1 MELQDPMVAF
11 SIFASVTITRG
22 GMFTSVPEG
31 LEFIAR
37 LLKGFMI
44 GFAIATAVSLFIF
57 PITSRGNVFHDI
69 RDYIAT
75 IQDML
80 PSQISVESDTV
91 TKLLTEK
98 GSPSQTQT
106 TQTALD
112 TQSESESTAQ
122 KTLQASMAKLNRL
135 HSKLHADLPYSR
147 DEIAWGK
154 LTADDLRVITY
165 QIRTLLLPLSGMSLV
180 PELLSKTRKKG
191 VRTAQAQRKGH

>member
-31 LEFIAR
+31 LEFVAR

-75 IQDML
+75 IEDML
-80 PSQISVESDTV
+80 PSQISIECDTI
-91 TKLLTEK
+91 TRLLTEN
-98 GSPSQTQT
+98 GLPPQPQTS
-106 TQTALD
+106 QTALG
-112 TQSESESTAQ
+112 TQSESESATEKNPPSIHGQ
-122 KTLQASMAKLNRL
+122 TQPPPQQAACRSA
-135 HSKLHADLPYSR
+135 
-147 DEIAWGK
+147 
-154 LTADDLRVITY
+154 
-165 QIRTLLLPLSGMSLV
+165 LLEG
-180 PELLSKTRKKG
+180 
-191 VRTAQAQRKGH
+191 